1 MIPNVVHFIYFNG
14 PNSRDFSYLN
24 YLAVRAAHDIQQP
37 DTIYMHYNTEPVGNP
52 NWDRMKSYV
61 TLAQITPPE
70 RLMGVKLGYVQYQAD
85 VVRLQKLLE
94 HGGIYL
100 DTDILMLKPLTPF
113 MDRHCVMGA
122 EGYVDHAA
130 DQVGHRL
137 RRALV
142 RHAQQLD
149 ARHRGEHLGSELGH
163 SVRPGIGDLLRIG
176 LGERDQV
183 GQRLVRRGGV
193 HAHQLRQHAEEAQH
207 FTSWNY
213 CAIHSKGKQA
223 AQPQQ
228 QTAQT
233 TIVVP
238 SPPQDTALAELSYEG
253 DAGGP
258 LAPRTMVLPWGGLG
272 RPCDEA
278 AAAAGRH
285 RRGRRADL
293 GEKSVDSR
301 LAGGRELRAAH
312 RPTI

>member
-130 DQVGHRL
+130 DQHTSDVDKVGSISNAVIMAEPQCPFIRSW
-137 RRALV
+137 
-142 RHAQQLD
+142 LD
-149 ARHRGEHLGSELGH
+149 ATPKALLSKIWAYHAVMLPLELYKLDQGRFDLQKVESFVPFDFRNAYIFENDH
-163 SVRPGIGDLLRIG
+163 SNL
-176 LGERDQV
+176 
-183 GQRLVRRGGV
+183 
-193 HAHQLRQHAEEAQH
+193 
-207 FTSWNY
+207 
-213 CAIHSKGKQA
+213 
-223 AQPQQ
+223 
-228 QTAQT
+228 
-233 TIVVP
+233 
-238 SPPQDTALAELSYEG
+238 
-253 DAGGP
+253 
-258 LAPRTMVLPWGGLG
+258 
-272 RPCDEA
+272 
-278 AAAAGRH
+278 
-285 RRGRRADL
+285 
-293 GEKSVDSR
+293 SR
-301 LAGGRELRAAH
+301 LTDSY
-312 RPTI
+312 TIHMWETIWRDKLSLLNDDYMASEQNLFTHLFGKYATP